1 MTKQSKKAGAFFN
14 IFADTFDSLY
24 ENKRNPAMRIID
36 GLFRSDIEARFQETF
51 KEFGD
56 LSSKS
61 VFDIGCGSGVYAQ
74 KAIEL
79 GASKIICLDPAKR
92 MLELTEERLESLT
105 SKDSYKLI
113 EGNFPETTTF
123 EVSDHIIIMGL
134 MDYIEDP
141 VVFFS
146 SLKGLFTRSI
156 AVSFP
161 SKHWFRTPIRK
172 FRYDRRDCPT
182 YYFDEE
188 KINEVLRAAG
198 FSEFK
203 IKKLPGAGM
212 DFHVVIS
219 P

>member
-1 MTKQSKKAGAFFN
+1 MTKQSKKAGVFFN

-24 ENKRNPAMRIID
+24 ENKRNPAMRILD
-36 GLFRSDIEARFQETF
+36 GLFRSDIEGRFQETF

-79 GASKIICLDPAKR
+79 GASQVICLDPAKR
-92 MLELTEERLESLT
+92 MLELTEERLGALT
-105 SKDSYKLI
+105 SKDNYQLI
-113 EGNFPETTTF
+113 EGSFPETTTSDI
-123 EVSDHIIIMGL
+123 SDHVIIMGL

-141 VVFFS
+141 VAFFS
-146 SLKGLFTRSI
+146 SLKGLFTISMAI
-156 AVSFP
+156 SFP

-182 YYFDEE
+182 YYFDIE
-188 KINEVLRAAG
+188 KIKQVLIDAG
-198 FSEFK
+198 FSNFK
-203 IKKLPGAGM
+203 IQKLPGAGM
-212 DFHVVIS
+212 DFHVVVR